1 MKHIHHIFIWVCLS
15 LFCFAGVNER
25 VQARPD
31 RSGDEIV
38 EGDKQEFRGVWV
50 QTVFQDRYRN
60 MSPDECKQYL
70 TRLVDRLYQTG
81 FNAVIFQVRPE
92 GDAFYRSD
100 LEPWSRFLTGVQ
112 GKAPVPQW
120 DPMEYLIQLC
130 HARQMEFHAWLNPY
144 RMSASKT
151 LKMGRNHLYFRH
163 PEWFVRHGDKLYL
176 NPGLPE
182 ARQHIREVVKDIV
195 GRYDVD
201 AIHMDDYFYPY
212 PSGEPFN
219 DREAFRTYGEMMGF
233 NPDVA
238 DDLSGWRRR
247 NVNILIK
254 TLNADIKRIKPWVR
268 FGISPFG
275 IYRHH
280 TSWRG
285 GSRTRGLQCFD
296 DLYADV
302 LLWCREGW
310 IDYVVP
316 QIYWE
321 IGHSLADYTILV
333 KWWNANVPERC
344 HLYIGQSIERS
355 LDDPKDSTPLPDLR
369 TSHVHFSKK
378 LNLAR
383 GCKNVKGNCFWYAYQ
398 VDDDLYHVRDFL
410 KNELFTAPALPPAY
424 GALDEEVP
432 GKVKKL
438 RADFTGKGLK
448 VAWRRAET
456 NDYRQ
461 QERYYCVY
469 KFRKGE
475 RVDLKDMTHLFLRTP
490 KTEFYDEDIEG
501 SRKFTYVVT
510 AVDVFNNEGK
520 PAKKTI
526 RVKIK

>member
-1 MKHIHHIFIWVCLS
+1 MKQIHHIFVCIC
-15 LFCFAGVNER
+15 LFLCVGAGTVTTVR
-25 VQARPD
+25 ARNA
-31 RSGDEIV
+31 RAGETV
-38 EGDKQEFRGVWV
+38 AGGNRQEFRGVWI

-60 MSPDECKQYL
+60 LSPDACREYL
-70 TRLVDRLYQTG
+70 TRLVDQLYATG

-112 GKAPVPQW
+112 GKAPEPQW
-120 DPMEYLIQLC
+120 DPMEYLVQLC
-130 HARQMEFHAWLNPY
+130 HTRQMEFHAWLNPY
-144 RMSASKT
+144 RMSASRT
-151 LKMGRNHLYFRH
+151 LKMERNHLYFRH
-163 PEWFVRHGDKLYL
+163 PEWFVRHGEKLYL

-195 GRYDVD
+195 SRYDVD

-212 PSGEPFN
+212 PSNEPF
-219 DREAFRTYGEMMGF
+219 DDQEAFRTYGEMMGF
-233 NPDVA
+233 NPSVPE
-238 DDLSGWRRR
+238 DLNGWRRR

-254 TLNADIKRIKPWVR
+254 TLNADIKKIKPWVR

-275 IYRHH
+275 IYRNH
-280 TSWRG
+280 TTWRG

-310 IDYVVP
+310 IDYVIP

-321 IGHSLADYTILV
+321 IGHSLADYSTLV

-369 TSHVHFSKK
+369 RSHVHFSNK

-383 GCKNVKGNCFWYAYQ
+383 ECRNVKGNCFWYAYQ
-398 VDDDLYHVRDFL
+398 VEDNLYHVRDFL
-410 KNELFTAPALPPAY
+410 KAEVFTAPALPPAY
-424 GALDEEVP
+424 AALDNVSP
-432 GKVKKL
+432 VKVRRL
-438 RADFTGKGLK
+438 QAEFTGKGLK
-448 VAWRRAET
+448 VGWRRSET

-475 RVDLKDMTHLFLRTP
+475 RVDLRDMSHLFLRTR
-490 KTEFYDEDIEG
+490 KTEFYDREVSD

-510 AVDVFNNEGK
+510 AVDAFNNESK
-520 PAKKTI
+520 PVKKTI